1 MKYSKNTPFISGSV
15 EGKCRDQ
22 AFDQMTDCDC
32 ISLDSQD
39 NNNQQG
45 QSGDNINNN
54 QPGGIN
60 SDRPSLIDILNGAG
74 FDGRN
79 ASPEII
85 KRGGGCGK
93 GQVNR

>member
-1 MKYSKNTPFISGSV
+1 M

-22 AFDQMTDCDC
+22 TFDQMTDCDC

-45 QSGDNINNN
+45 GNNNNN

-79 ASPEII
+79 ASPEIT

>member
-1 MKYSKNTPFISGSV
+1 MS
-15 EGKCRDQ
+15 DQ
-22 AFDQMTDCDC
+22 AAPKRLT
-32 ISLDSQD
+32 IRLKINYSELD
-39 NNNQQG
+39 G
-45 QSGDNINNN
+45 NNN

-79 ASPEII
+79 ASPEIT

>member
-1 MKYSKNTPFISGSV
+1 M
-15 EGKCRDQ
+15 EGKCRDET
-22 AFDQMTDCDC
+22 FDQMTDCDC

>member
-1 MKYSKNTPFISGSV
+1 MSLKPWFLIKSGNYIVPSPST
-15 EGKCRDQ
+15 
-22 AFDQMTDCDC
+22 ALT
-32 ISLDSQD
+32 ISLKNKYYSDSGG
-39 NNNQQG
+39 NN
-45 QSGDNINNN
+45 NNN